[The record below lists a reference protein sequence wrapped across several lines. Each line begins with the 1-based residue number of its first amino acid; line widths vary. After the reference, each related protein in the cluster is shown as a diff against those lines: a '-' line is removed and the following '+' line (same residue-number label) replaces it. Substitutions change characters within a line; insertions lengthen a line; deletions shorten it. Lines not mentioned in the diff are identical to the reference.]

1 MGRQPSGYFEF
12 KHTNIMLTAVTKWL
26 FSDGPKY
33 QHLQLAVCQTAIN
46 DGRQ

>member
-1 MGRQPSGYFEF
+1 
-12 KHTNIMLTAVTKWL
+12 MLTAITKRL

-33 QHLQLAVCQTAIN
+33 QHLQLAVCQMAIN